1 MLCRSTEARMTKVMT
16 MKHKKFEVV
25 HKLVGSGKFP
35 VLLEGPSGSGKTT
48 LLMQVAEEL
57 DLKFQSLGMTRQTTM
72 SHLLGFV
79 GLSGEYIRTA
89 FREAVEFGGVFL
101 LDEIDAA
108 DANVLL
114 CINTLDN
121 GFVAFPD
128 ERVYAH
134 KDFRLCATANPAEDH
149 ARYTGRSRLD
159 HATLERFHLLYVTR
173 SEEVEQ
179 SLLSK
184 KVLGI
189 VSDLRTTMEQFH
201 AGSEVSMR
209 IGMKMQDM
217 YNLGLSLDG
226 ILEQHL
232 SEEGMASFK
241 EKQELR
247 KPQKATEQYVSED
260 PVKTLWETFKSREDE
275 PTVSKPY

>member
-1 MLCRSTEARMTKVMT
+1 MTKMTKVMT
-16 MKHKKFEVV
+16 MKHRKFVVV
-25 HKLVGSGKFP
+25 HKLMGSGKFP

-57 DLKFQSLGMTRQTTM
+57 NLKFQSLGMTRQTTM

-79 GLSGEYIRTA
+79 GLSGEYVRTA
-89 FREAVEFGGVFL
+89 FREVVEFGGVFL

-121 GFVAFPD
+121 GFVVFPD
-128 ERVYAH
+128 KRVYAH

-159 HATLERFHLLYVTR
+159 HATLERFHLLFVTR
-173 SEEVEQ
+173 SEEVEK
-179 SLLSK
+179 SLLSE

-189 VSDLRTTMEQFH
+189 VSDLRATMEQFH
-201 AGSEVSMR
+201 VVNEVSMR
-209 IGMKMQDM
+209 IGMKIQDM
-217 YNLGLSLDG
+217 YDLGLDLDG
-226 ILEQHL
+226 VLEQHL
-232 SEEGMASFK
+232 SEEGMESFK
-241 EKQELR
+241 KKQELR
-247 KPQKATEQYVSED
+247 KPQKASEQYASED
-260 PVKTLWETFKSREDE
+260 PVKTLWEAYKLRQDE
-275 PTVSKPY
+275 PDPFNPH